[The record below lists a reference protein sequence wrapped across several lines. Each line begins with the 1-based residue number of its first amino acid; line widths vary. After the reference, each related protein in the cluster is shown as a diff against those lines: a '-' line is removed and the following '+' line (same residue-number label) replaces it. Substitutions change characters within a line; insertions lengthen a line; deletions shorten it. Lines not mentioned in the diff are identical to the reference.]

1 MLARQ
6 ATEPKPTGD
15 EWELIRIDLLTEK
28 ECAEVLS
35 VVHDLIGY
43 KSGTRLGAASY
54 KPLPLIGKQID
65 KYPIGKQINKYIYR
79 RRAMKLNPI
88 FRERLGWLYDRLAKA
103 LADALGAPTRYPDDL
118 ALPGFHVNQK
128 AIREKTV
135 GPFRTGPAPH
145 FDLQWQKIDWGDP
158 SKVDFK
164 LPLSFTLAVALP
176 AKGGGL
182 KTWDIRYDEYRKLD
196 TDEKAKLRAVRKEE
210 YHPYTVGQM
219 VLHSGFQLHQVAPT
233 PDFGPGDERI
243 TLQGHG
249 IKRDGVWQLYW

>member
-6 ATEPKPTGD
+6 ATDLPPTSD

-43 KSGTRLGAASY
+43 KSRTRLGAASY
-54 KPLPLIGKQID
+54 KGLPLV
-65 KYPIGKQINKYIYR
+65 GKQINKYLYH

-88 FRERLGWLYDRLAKA
+88 FRERLGWLYDRLAKT
-103 LADALGAPTRYPDDL
+103 LAHALGAPTRYPDDL

-128 AIREKTV
+128 PIREKT
-135 GPFRTGPAPH
+135 GRFPLGARPH

-164 LPLSFTLAVALP
+164 LPLSYTLAVALP

-182 KTWDIRYDEYRKLD
+182 KTWDIRYDEYMKLD
-196 TDEKAKLRAVRKEE
+196 TDGRAKLRAAREKE
-210 YHPYTVGQM
+210 YHPYKIGQM
-219 VLHSGFQLHQVAPT
+219 VLHSGYQLHQVAPT
-233 PDFGPGDERI
+233 PEFGPGDERI

>member
-6 ATEPKPTGD
+6 ATDLQPTSD
-15 EWELIRIDLLTEK
+15 KWELIRIDLLTEK

-54 KPLPLIGKQID
+54 RSLPLIGKQID
-65 KYPIGKQINKYIYR
+65 KYPIGKQINKYIYQ

-88 FRERLGWLYDRLAKA
+88 FRERLGWLYDRLAKT

-182 KTWDIRYDEYRKLD
+182 KTWDIRYDEYKKLN
-196 TDEKAKLRAVRKEE
+196 TDEKAKLRAARKKE

-219 VLHSGFQLHQVAPT
+219 VVHSGFQLHQVAPT
-233 PDFGPGDERI
+233 PEFGPGDERI